1 MTLQDV
7 IVQHEK
13 TSGVIISGKSLVLQG
28 ITRKN
33 AGFYACVASNTEGDT
48 ESNIIELK
56 VMCKYYASFYGK
68 GCFTC
73 FDFTL

>member
-1 MTLQDV
+1 MYSKDI

-48 ESNIIELK
+48 ESNVIELK
-56 VMCKYYASFYGK
+56 VMCKKFCLKS
-68 GCFTC
+68 
-73 FDFTL
+73 